1 MERKEVATVN
11 RKWYLVFTYFG
22 GSGNYLDKED
32 KKIEILDVEKEED
45 AYYKAILIW
54 KEAKESKKYDS
65 KKETRI
71 RPPFNPR
78 LIFERGLL

>member
-1 MERKEVATVN
+1 MATVN

-45 AYYKAILIW
+45 AYYKAFW
-54 KEAKESKKYDS
+54 K
-65 KKETRI
+65 
-71 RPPFNPR
+71 
-78 LIFERGLL
+78 